1 MIIDN
6 MDGFQGLEQV
16 KSDIKDAIEEKG
28 GYVEGGLSSYP
39 AAISRLKTGSKLYV
53 VDGMSFCYSSWVDMP
68 EEIDFTYITTTM
80 PYDSYN
86 EESGLFAYCENLVR
100 TSIID
105 VSNFE
110 SISYMF
116 YECYNL
122 EECYF
127 KGDPS
132 KIKSAI
138 KTFYDYQYGA
148 KTVTVYYDEKY
159 KDQWNRIFDLIL
171 SQEGSDNKKDIKAE
185 SYNYDN

>member
-1 MIIDN
+1 MIIEEL
-6 MDGFQGLEQV
+6 DGFLGLEQV
-16 KSDIKDAIEEKG
+16 KLDIKNAIEEKG

-39 AAISRLKTGSKLYV
+39 AAISRFKTGAKLYA
-53 VDGMSFCYSSWVDMP
+53 VDGMSFSGSKWMEIP
-68 EEIDFTYITTTM
+68 EVIDLTYITTTM

-86 EESGLFAYCENLVR
+86 EESGLFAYCENLIKTRV
-100 TSIID
+100 ID

-116 YECYNL
+116 FECYNL

-132 KIKSAI
+132 KIKSAYY
-138 KTFYDYQYGA
+138 TFYDYQYGA
-148 KTVTVYYDEKY
+148 KTVTVYYDQNYES
-159 KDQWNRIFDLIL
+159 QWNRVIDLII
-171 SQEGSDNKKDIKAE
+171 SQVGSDNKKYIKFK